1 MYWQLMRRIG
11 YLCCDFV
18 VIKKS
23 WLGEEW
29 DEGASS
35 DDEDE
40 AFDVFNGDDIGDDE
54 DEWDVVAQEPH
65 GFINREE

>member
-1 MYWQLMRRIG
+1 MKRIG
-11 YLCCDFV
+11 YLCCDFA
-18 VIKKS
+18 VIKN
-23 WLGEEW
+23 LGWEKEW

-40 AFDVFNGDDIGDDE
+40 AFDVINSDDIGDDE